1 MNAFS
6 IMKIVLM
13 FAPFSH
19 RFAFCLLVGN
29 LAVCQPFA
37 IWGQE
42 IDESSATTEVAPASE
57 PTSGPSVGAEVA
69 PLSPIS
75 APPSVERGGDMPRV
89 KDGEAVSA
97 PAASVDRMQ
106 PSLGNE
112 KLRFNFSS
120 TPWKDVLLWLSD
132 EADLSLKA
140 DRFPSGTL
148 SFVDP
153 SRQYT
158 VAEAL
163 DQINRQLLDRG
174 FALVRR
180 GRLLMLI
187 DLESPLAGKYIENIA
202 EVVSPDLL
210 DERGESD
217 IVKCIFPLGSMTAD
231 AADNELRQM
240 LGPGMPMTVL
250 ASARQVVIT
259 DTVARLKAIRN
270 VLQETTSVGMD
281 VTELKLQHRGADE
294 ILVLARPLLGLQVD
308 SNSNESI
315 RIAIDPF
322 GDRLF
327 VAGEPSTVALLQR
340 IVEKADQPLDLGE
353 GMTQEIQLPELRTY
367 PITLADPTTVY
378 DVMSTLLAG
387 LPDTRMSLD
396 PGSNN
401 LIVFARPETHQIV
414 QTSLDRLEGKGVQVD
429 TIQLRRLDP
438 SAALL
443 TINKFFGG
451 SDGKPG
457 SGPIVDGDPVTRRL
471 WIRGTAEQIRQTQ
484 ELIERLEGVDTL
496 GSLGDRI
503 RVLPY
508 TGQNAIDLLEQAEM
522 MWNVSGRTN
531 RIRMMTPATG
541 SNSGSRM
548 PERKIRRPDAEPNRP
563 AGEELQDA
571 NEASL
576 NRVRVSSTRLV
587 MQQTGDGLL
596 PERQQDRAGDQA
608 ATAAGQPQG
617 RSDWSPEQAE
627 IVVTMTAQGMVVAS
641 DDPDALR
648 DFEELMR
655 TLSEQTTMNTQQP
668 TVFWLKYV
676 KASVAGTMVTQVLGG
691 ESSGGGGG
699 GGGGLLDELG
709 GGMGMLGGLLG
720 FGGGGGSGGGAGPI
734 LTATGSVSIVPDDR
748 LNALFVQANV
758 MDMETIE
765 LILEVIDRQE
775 SPEEVQ
781 TIARPRLIPV
791 IYNQASDVA
800 TIVKGVFVDRIAG
813 ESGRGGG
820 GGSQPRP
827 EEFVAALRAAAGGG
841 GRGSRGGGQGQAEK
855 SEPQKIAIA
864 VDARSNTLIVT
875 ATPQD
880 FAEVQMLVE
889 QIDQAGAE
897 AEETTS
903 VIALNGT
910 VNPSVVQKAL
920 ESVLGRPVPTATSSS
935 STEQRSTGSGA
946 TSSSSSS
953 SAASQ
958 GDVQR
963 RIEFFRALQGA
974 SGGGAPP
981 ASGRGGFGGGA
992 PPSAAGGGGR
1002 SSGGTRSG
1010 GGRGR

>member
-1 MNAFS
+1 
-6 IMKIVLM
+6 M

-19 RFAFCLLVGN
+19 RFAFCLIVGN
-29 LAVCQPFA
+29 LAVCLPFA
-37 IWGQE
+37 AWGQE
-42 IDESSATTEVAPASE
+42 IDESTTTTEFAPGSE
-57 PTSGPSVGAEVA
+57 RSVGAEVA
-69 PLSPIS
+69 PLSPNS
-75 APPSVERGGDMPRV
+75 ASSPGDSHGETPRE
-89 KDGEAVSA
+89 KEGEAVSV
-97 PAASVDRMQ
+97 PAANVDRMQ
-106 PSLGNE
+106 PRPGDE

-148 SFVDP
+148 TFVDP

-163 DQINRQLLDRG
+163 DQVNRQLLDRG

-259 DTVARLKAIRN
+259 DTVARLKAIRD
-270 VLQETTSVGMD
+270 VLQETTSVGME

-340 IVEKADQPLDLGE
+340 IVERADQPLDLGE
-353 GMTQEIQLPELRTY
+353 GTAQEIQLPELRTY

-396 PGSNN
+396 PGSSN

-414 QTSLDRLEGKGVQVD
+414 QTSLDRLEGKGMQVD
-429 TIQLRRLDP
+429 TIQLRRLEP

-451 SDGKPG
+451 GDGKPG

-484 ELIERLEGVDTL
+484 ELIERLEGVDAL

-508 TGQNAIDLLEQAEM
+508 TGQNAIELLEQAEM

-531 RIRMMTPATG
+531 RIRMLTPATG

-548 PERKIRRPDAEPNRP
+548 PERKIRRPDAEPDRP
-563 AGEELQDA
+563 AGDEFQDA
-571 NEASL
+571 NEARL
-576 NRVRVSSTRLV
+576 NRGRVSSTRLV
-587 MQQTGDGLL
+587 MQQTGDGV
-596 PERQQDRAGDQA
+596 
-608 ATAAGQPQG
+608 
-617 RSDWSPEQAE
+617 SPEQAE
-627 IVVTMTAQGMVVAS
+627 IVITMTAQGMVVAS

-699 GGGGLLDELG
+699 GGGLLDELG

-720 FGGGGGSGGGAGPI
+720 LGGGGGSGGGAGPI

-935 STEQRSTGSGA
+935 STGQPSTGSGGS
-946 TSSSSSS
+946 SSSSSS

-974 SGGGAPP
+974 SGGAPSV
-981 ASGRGGFGGGA
+981 SGRGGFGGGA
-992 PPSAAGGGGR
+992 PPSAAGRGGR